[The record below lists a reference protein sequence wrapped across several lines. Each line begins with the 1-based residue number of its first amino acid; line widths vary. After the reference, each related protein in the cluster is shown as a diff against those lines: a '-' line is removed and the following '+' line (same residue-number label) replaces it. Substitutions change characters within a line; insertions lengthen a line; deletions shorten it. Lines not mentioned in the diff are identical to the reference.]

1 MKERIIYIL
10 EPVHTPDWA
19 PKDDP
24 SKYYLDRIQK
34 IGITL
39 GRAMEAI
46 QPEWNDYVYDWRRTI
61 PDHIPKTLDR

>member
-34 IGITL
+34 IGIGLHSMTL
-39 GRAMEAI
+39 AGRGGKSNMMHHESG
-46 QPEWNDYVYDWRRTI
+46 
-61 PDHIPKTLDR
+61 